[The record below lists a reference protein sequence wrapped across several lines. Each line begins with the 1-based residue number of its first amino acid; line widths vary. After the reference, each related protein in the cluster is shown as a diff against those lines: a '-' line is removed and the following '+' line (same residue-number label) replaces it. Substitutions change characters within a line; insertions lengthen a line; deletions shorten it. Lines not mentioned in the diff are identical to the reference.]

1 MRAGG
6 RAPISGNPIS
16 SRAVRFLVNN
26 EENAMAAEPDP
37 RPRERSNIDTE
48 RDTRTGETVRP
59 RDGDTSRTVGPEDE
73 DRRVRPGERRPPG
86 TMP

>member
-1 MRAGG
+1 MAADPDPKPRDRTNTEPE
-6 RAPISGNPIS
+6 RAPG
-16 SRAVRFLVNN
+16 
-26 EENAMAAEPDP
+26 
-37 RPRERSNIDTE
+37 
-48 RDTRTGETVRP
+48 TGERVQP

>member
-1 MRAGG
+1 
-6 RAPISGNPIS
+6 
-16 SRAVRFLVNN
+16 
-26 EENAMAAEPDP
+26 MAADPDP
-37 RPRERSNIDTE
+37 KLRERSDTDTE

-59 RDGDTSRTVGPEDE
+59 RDGESSRTIGPEDE

>member
-1 MRAGG
+1 
-6 RAPISGNPIS
+6 
-16 SRAVRFLVNN
+16 
-26 EENAMAAEPDP
+26 MATDPDP
-37 RPRERSNIDTE
+37 RPRERPDTE
-48 RDTRTGETVRP
+48 RDSRTGETVRP